1 MLRTDLILRA
11 TATKAPFRFVLV
23 DLTRSANVIGKNHEA
38 RAHTLSLLA
47 DAAVA
52 SILLA
57 SGLKHAG
64 AVSLQV
70 EFSGDISF
78 VKADSTPMGLVRA
91 MIPHD
96 EILKA
101 GDFELMLLPQRLKV
115 RELNEKSKVVQE
127 SIVEAASQRMG
138 QNLAAYLMQ
147 SAQTKSGAG
156 VMSRINP
163 KNDTELEYAI
173 GFLIEAFPDA
183 KDNHLEILDMV
194 VRDLPSMD
202 TFMTPTGFDLHKLLD
217 QLGGPFAT
225 EIVREIIPQP
235 HCPCSKVRTMEGLSV
250 LPREELESLLQEE
263 GDLEII
269 CDFCR
274 AKYYI
279 TPLDLREILDGRG

>member
-173 GFLIEAFPDA
+173 GF
-183 KDNHLEILDMV
+183 
-194 VRDLPSMD
+194 
-202 TFMTPTGFDLHKLLD
+202 
-217 QLGGPFAT
+217 
-225 EIVREIIPQP
+225 
-235 HCPCSKVRTMEGLSV
+235 
-250 LPREELESLLQEE
+250 
-263 GDLEII
+263 
-269 CDFCR
+269 
-274 AKYYI
+274 
-279 TPLDLREILDGRG
+279 